1 MDLTFTPQE
10 EEFRLEVREWISE
23 NLPDEIKASRGLR
36 SSKEDRLVWWKRLAS
51 KGWHCVSWPKQYGG
65 PGWTLAQQYIFA
77 DEAGKLGAP
86 GLSFGATMI
95 GPLII
100 ECGNDWHKER
110 FLPPIVSADEIWCQ
124 GYSEPNAG
132 SDLASLALRAEK
144 DGDEYVLNGQKIWT
158 SYADEASWIFLL
170 GRTDNTTKKRQDGIS
185 FFVAP
190 MDSPGIEIRAI
201 KQITDEAHVYETFF
215 DNVRIPAKYLI
226 GEENAGWTLGKRLL
240 TYERVSTGNAGTFQ
254 THLDRL
260 AQTLVRVN
268 ANGHSAMQDS
278 EYRQKLAQVSIELD
292 ALRALGFRGATKML
306 KGEMPGPESSL
317 NKLYGSEVFQHLTDL
332 AQDVQGPLALLW
344 SDDNYT
350 DVEHAWAK
358 TAAWS
363 RAYTIFSGTSEVQ
376 RNIIAKN
383 VLGMP
388 NG

>member
-1 MDLTFTPQE
+1 MDITFTPE
-10 EEFRLEVREWISE
+10 EEAFRLEVREWISE
-23 NLPDEIKASRGLR
+23 NLPEEIKASRGLR
-36 SSKEDRLVWWKRLAS
+36 ASKEDRHEWYRRLAS
-51 KGWHCVSWPKQYGG
+51 KGWHCVSWPKEYGG

-77 DEAGKLGAP
+77 DEAAKLGAP

-100 ECGNDWHKER
+100 ECGDAWHKER
-110 FLPPIVSADEIWCQ
+110 FLPKIASAEEIWCQ

-132 SDLASLALRAEK
+132 SDLANLGLRAEK
-144 DGDEYVLNGQKIWT
+144 DGEEYVLNGQKIWT

-170 GRTDNTTKKRQDGIS
+170 GRTDPTAKKKQAGIS

-190 MDSPGIEIRAI
+190 MDAPGIEIRPI
-201 KQITDEAHVYETFF
+201 KQITDEAHFFETFF
-215 DNVRIPAKYLI
+215 DDVRIPEQYRI
-226 GEENAGWTLGKRLL
+226 GPENGGWTLGKRLL
-240 TYERVSTGNAGTFQ
+240 TYERVSTGNAGVFQ

-260 AQTLVRVN
+260 AQTLARVRV
-268 ANGHSAMQDS
+268 NGHSALEDS
-278 EYRQKLAQVSIELD
+278 EYRQKLARVGMELD
-292 ALRALGFRGATKML
+292 ALRALGFRGATRML

-332 AQDVQGPLALLW
+332 AQEVQGPLAMLW
-344 SDDNYT
+344 SDANYG